1 MSLGSIILALTV
13 YVLAVARVT
22 RLVNHDTVADPVR
35 LFIVGR
41 ARRAEAAAVEAERGD
56 HPITTGLQRRRMAR
70 WNTVFEFVGCPWCVG
85 FWVSAAGAVPVVGL
99 VGWSWWAVVPVGLA
113 CSHLVGVAAP
123 LSADALIE
131 IVEDAG

>member
-1 MSLGSIILALTV
+1 MSLGNIILVLVV

-22 RLVNHDTVADPVR
+22 RLANHDTIVDPVR

-41 ARRAEAAAVEAERGD
+41 ARRVQAAADEAERGD
-56 HPITTGLQRRRMAR
+56 HPITAGLQRRRMAR

-85 FWVSAAGAVPVVGL
+85 FWLALVGAVPVVGL
-99 VGWSWWAVVPVGLA
+99 LGWSWWAVAPVGLA

-123 LSADALIE
+123 LSADAPIE